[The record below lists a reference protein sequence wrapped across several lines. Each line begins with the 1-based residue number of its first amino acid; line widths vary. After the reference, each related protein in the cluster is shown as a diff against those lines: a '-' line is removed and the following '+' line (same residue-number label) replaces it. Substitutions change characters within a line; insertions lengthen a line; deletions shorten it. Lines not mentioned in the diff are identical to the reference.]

1 MKILLISTCKEKLSE
16 YEFVKPIIEII
27 KSFDYDIINY
37 RNLETS
43 DFQIYD
49 KVIIC
54 GTSLQD
60 NDYLNYLFDFNRLK
74 NRGKDIL
81 GICSGFQ
88 IICSMFDE
96 EIIVQEEIGMV
107 NVETQIKNP
116 LASGNFQAYNMHN
129 FSVDE
134 VTSFNVLAK
143 SENTIQMISHKK
155 INDFGVSF
163 HPEVRNQE
171 IITNFLL
178 I

>member
-16 YEFVKPIIEII
+16 YEFVNPIIEII
-27 KSFDYDIINY
+27 KSYDYDVINY
-37 RNLETS
+37 RDLETFN
-43 DFQIYD
+43 FQRYD

-60 NDYLNYLFDFNRLK
+60 NDYLNYLFDFNKLK
-74 NRGKDIL
+74 NYGKGIL

-107 NVETQIKNP
+107 NVEIQTQNP
-116 LASGNFQAYNMHN
+116 LASGSFQAYNMHN
-129 FSVDE
+129 FSIDE

-143 SENTIQMISHKK
+143 TEKTIQMISHKK
-155 INDFGVSF
+155 INAFGVSF

-171 IITNFLL
+171 IVTNFLL

>member
-16 YEFVKPIIEII
+16 YEFVNPIIEII
-27 KSFDYDIINY
+27 KSFDYDLIKY
-37 RNLETS
+37 RNLDTF
-43 DFQIYD
+43 DFQRYEKI
-49 KVIIC
+49 IIC

-60 NDYLNYLFDFNRLK
+60 NDYLNYLLDFNKLK
-74 NRGKDIL
+74 NHGKDIL

-88 IICSMFDE
+88 IICSIFSE
-96 EIIVQEEIGMV
+96 EIIVQEEIGMI
-107 NVETQIKNP
+107 NVETQIQNP

-129 FSVDE
+129 FSVGE

-155 INDFGVSF
+155 FNAFGVSF

>member
-16 YEFVKPIIEII
+16 YEFVKPIVEII
-27 KSFDYDIINY
+27 NSFDYDIVNY
-37 RNLETS
+37 RNLETLNL
-43 DFQIYD
+43 QIYD

-60 NDYLNYLFDFNRLK
+60 NDYMNYLFDFNRLK
-74 NRGKDIL
+74 NHGKGIL

-96 EIIVQEEIGMV
+96 EIIVQEEIGMI

-116 LASGNFQAYNMHN
+116 LVSGDFQAYNMHN
-129 FSVDE
+129 FSADE

-143 SENTIQMISHKK
+143 SEKTIQMISHKK
-155 INDFGVSF
+155 LNIFGVSF
-163 HPEVRNQE
+163 HPEVRNQQ
-171 IITNFLL
+171 IIANFLS

>member
-37 RNLETS
+37 RNLETL

-60 NDYLNYLFDFNRLK
+60 NDYLNYLSDFDRLK
-74 NRGKDIL
+74 NQGKEIL

-96 EIIVQEEIGMV
+96 EIIVQEEIGMI

-155 INDFGVSF
+155 INAFGISF
-163 HPEVRNQE
+163 HPEVRNQQ

>member
-16 YEFVKPIIEII
+16 YEFVNPIIEII
-27 KSFDYDIINY
+27 KSYDYDVINY
-37 RNLETS
+37 RNLETFN
-43 DFQIYD
+43 FQRYD

-60 NDYLNYLFDFNRLK
+60 NDYLNYLFYFNKLK
-74 NRGKDIL
+74 NHDKGIL

-88 IICSMFDE
+88 IVCSMFDE
-96 EIIVQEEIGMV
+96 EIIVQEEIGMI
-107 NVETQIKNP
+107 NVEIQTQNP

-143 SENTIQMISHKK
+143 SEKTIQMISHKK
-155 INDFGVSF
+155 INAFGVSF